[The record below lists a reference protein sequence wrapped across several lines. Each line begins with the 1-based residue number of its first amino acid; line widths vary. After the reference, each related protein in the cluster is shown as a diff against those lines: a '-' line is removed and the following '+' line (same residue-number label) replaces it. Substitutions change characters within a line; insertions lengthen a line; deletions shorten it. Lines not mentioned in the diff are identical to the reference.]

1 MKEIEEKV
9 VPIIEKEIKIKESTL
24 ENLSGIFDAIQ
35 QTTRSEEFTQQRHQ
49 FKKMRSI
56 TINKAKNQGLDLSH

>member
-24 ENLSGIFDAIQ
+24 ENLSVIFDAIQ
-35 QTTRSEEFTQQRHQ
+35 
-49 FKKMRSI
+49 
-56 TINKAKNQGLDLSH
+56 